1 MARIAGINLPREKR
15 IEAALTAITGIG
27 RSLSKRI
34 LTTAGIELDTKVKD
48 LTEAQEN
55 LLRSEVAKFPVE
67 GDIRRKIQ
75 MDVKRLQDIG
85 SYRGYRHK
93 RKLPVRGQR
102 TRTNARTKRGKRV
115 TMGSGRRKETKT

>member
-34 LTTAGIELDTKVKD
+34 LTTAGIDLDTKVKD

-93 RKLPVRGQR
+93 RKLPARGQR